1 MKRYAV
7 AVLCSALCI
16 PVAFSGCAN
25 SNHTTNGAAIGAS
38 LGTLTGAIVGH
49 QSGQGAEGA
58 LIGAAAGALGG
69 GLVGNAK
76 DEQERADSWQSYASH
91 VEQANIAHARAMS
104 AQDLVEMTQTTGL
117 DEQIIIQAIQTRG
130 LNFEADK
137 DNLVYLANNNVS
149 PTVIRAVQS
158 YSVR

>member
-1 MKRYAV
+1 MKRPVSAI
-7 AVLCSALCI
+7 LCSALCI
-16 PVAFSGCAN
+16 PMALSGCAN
-25 SNHTTNGAAIGAS
+25 SNHTTNGAAIGAG

-49 QSGQGAEGA
+49 QNGKGAEGA

-76 DEQERADSWQSYASH
+76 DEQERADSWQSYANH
-91 VEQANIAHARAMS
+91 VEQSNIAHARAMS
-104 AQDLVEMTQTTGL
+104 ARDVVEMSQTNGL
-117 DEQIIIQAIQTRG
+117 DEQIIIQAIQSRG
-130 LNFEADK
+130 LQFEADK

-149 PTVIRAVQS
+149 PTIIRAVQS